1 MNILSV
7 DIGGTAVKYALMDP
21 EMRFLTHGSVPT
33 ANNREDL
40 VELIGG
46 LFDQSDDCG
55 GIAISLPGIIDS
67 EKGYIVM
74 GGALRYNDGFYLRD
88 ALSARC
94 PVPICMENDAKCA
107 ALAEAAAGS
116 LRDVSNG
123 IVLIF
128 GTMIGGGII
137 IDHKLFRG
145 NHFAAGEVSYI
156 ISDRSG
162 IPSCEGVWGNRCG
175 VPELCRLYAEKK
187 GLDTKEVNGRVVFEA
202 LNAGDPA
209 AAEALDQYSSQI
221 AVQIFNLQTV
231 FDPDRFAIGGGISAQ
246 PAFINSIRCHL
257 KKLYAACPYFVHQA
271 EVVACKFQND
281 ANLYGAFQCF
291 DSFTQIS

>member
-7 DIGGTAVKYALMDP
+7 DIGGTAVKYALMNPD
-21 EMRFLTHGSVPT
+21 MRFITHGSVPT
-33 ANNREDL
+33 ACNREDL
-40 VELIGG
+40 IELIGR
-46 LFDQSDDCG
+46 LFDRSNDCG

-67 EKGYIVM
+67 ENGHIVM
-74 GGALRYNDGFYLRD
+74 GGALRYNDDFYLRE
-88 ALSARC
+88 ALSERC
-94 PVPICMENDAKCA
+94 PVPIYMENDAKCA

-128 GTMIGGGII
+128 GTMIGGGLIQ
-137 IDHKLFRG
+137 DHKLYRG

-162 IPSCEGVWGNRCG
+162 TPSYEGVWGNRCG

-187 GLDTKEVNGRVVFEA
+187 GIDNKVVNGRIVFEA
-202 LNAGDPA
+202 LKAGDHA
-209 AAEALDQYSSQI
+209 ASEALNQYSSQI

-231 FDPDRFAIGGGISAQ
+231 FDPDRFAIGGGISVQ
-246 PAFINSIRCHL
+246 PAFIESIRSHL
-257 KKLYAACPYFVHQA
+257 KNLYAVCPYFVHQA

-291 DSFTQIS
+291 ESFQQIA